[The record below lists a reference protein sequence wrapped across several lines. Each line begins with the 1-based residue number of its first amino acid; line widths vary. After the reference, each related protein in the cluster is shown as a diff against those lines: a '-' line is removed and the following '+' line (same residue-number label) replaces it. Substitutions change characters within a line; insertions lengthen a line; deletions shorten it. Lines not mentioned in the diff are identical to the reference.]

1 MTKLYSWD
9 NEGRGTDMVVS
20 PEGTAVAVSDPE
32 HECIRLFNAFQPG
45 SEMDVRSRT
54 IADPDGRVGDRIS
67 KLSARLSQTLDVNL

>member
-1 MTKLYSWD
+1 MTKLHVYSWD

-45 SEMDVRSRT
+45 T
-54 IADPDGRVGDRIS
+54 KIAPPHKDGFGRYKPMAIR
-67 KLSARLSQTLDVNL
+67 